1 MIESGELPYLVGAT
15 KEKDGEALGGYTCV
29 KEENRYALC
38 GWQKNCNR
46 DVLWGLTWLKEE
58 NLYALGGQT
67 KKMVIVMPCVGSR
80 DWKRR
85 IVMTWVGNERK

>member
-1 MIESGELPYLVGAT
+1 MIESGESLYLVGAT
-15 KEKDGEALGGYTCV
+15 KEKDGEALGRYTCM

-38 GWQKNCNR
+38 GWQKNGNR

-58 NLYALGGQT
+58 NRYALGGQ
-67 KKMVIVMPCVGSR
+67 KKMVIVMRCVGSR

-85 IVMTWVGNERK
+85 IVMTCVGNERK